1 MSQSSI
7 EYTDLGPIAPDT
19 ATVLADQQTCW
30 QTAFGNNLNTDP
42 ATPQGQ
48 IMASLAAIV
57 QDKNNQLLFLANMF
71 NPATSQGIWQ
81 DALGAIYF
89 IERQAAQS
97 TVVQVVCTGLPGVV
111 IIGRDTS
118 VSPARVRTTDGV
130 ELVCQT
136 GGTIGSN
143 GTVTLPFVVE
153 EEGAIEIEAHSVTK
167 IVQAQAG
174 WDTVDNPDAGVT
186 GSAQESQYAFEQRRY
201 QSVAL
206 NSRSML
212 ASVYSR
218 VGNVDGVIALLA
230 RQNRGDSPIVDNGVT
245 LSPHSIYIAV
255 LGGAEQDIAEA
266 IYNTVSGGCDY
277 NGNTSVEYEDPVT
290 GAAETI
296 RFERPEEVAFQVE
309 VTLQKSKTTPS
320 NVEEQVKSNVY
331 ADFYGKEYPNQDTGT
346 AHNNN
351 NVIRVSIGDTVYA
364 SRFYCPAISAGV
376 TQLVSVRIGRLDGEL
391 GNIVELT
398 NAEYGS
404 LSEDDIT
411 VIVQE

>member
-136 GGTIGSN
+136 GGTIGSD

-153 EEGAIEIEAHSVTK
+153 EEGAVEIEAHSVTK

-174 WDTVDNPDAGVT
+174 WDTVNNPDAGVT

-296 RFERPEEVAFQVE
+296 LFERPEEVAFQVE
-309 VTLQKSKTTPS
+309 VTLQKNKTMPS
-320 NVEEQVKSNVY
+320 DVEEQVKANVY
-331 ADFYGKEYPNQDTGT
+331 ADFYGEEYPNQDTGT

-351 NVIRVSIGDTVYA
+351 VTRVSIGDTVYA

-404 LSEDDIT
+404 LSEGDIT